1 VFQDLEVNV
10 SETERAVRATTHR
23 FAEEVMRPVGQRLD
37 KLEPDAVIADSS
49 ELWDLFKQYGE
60 LGLDALGEAD
70 NELSALEKA
79 RLSYISSEEFGWGD
93 AGLAIAFGV
102 RGFPLMMAHLSGNA
116 ELVELVENNITGCWA
131 ITEPDHGSD
140 VLDFNGSIKA
150 SGTEHGRPNVVAK
163 KQGDDYVIS
172 GQKSSWVSCGSIA
185 QAAALFTA
193 VDNGGSELQKGVF
206 VVPLDLPGVSRGK
219 ALDKIGQRALN
230 QGEIFFDD
238 VRVPRSFMAVP
249 PEAYDQAAELVL
261 TNANTGMGTLF
272 GGLAR
277 AALELAVNYAK
288 ERKQGGVP
296 IIQHQS
302 VRGRLFEMFRRVE
315 AARALNRDVVCS
327 NAVNGP
333 RLEYAIASKVTSTQT
348 AFDVASEALQIF
360 GGNGT
365 SREYPIEKLF
375 RDARASMIEDGCN
388 YVLGQL
394 AGARF

>member
-1 VFQDLEVNV
+1 
-10 SETERAVRATTHR
+10 
-23 FAEEVMRPVGQRLD
+23 M
-37 KLEPDAVIADSS
+37 I
-49 ELWDLFKQYGE
+49 
-60 LGLDALGEAD
+60 
-70 NELSALEKA
+70 
-79 RLSYISSEEFGWGD
+79 
-93 AGLAIAFGV
+93 
-102 RGFPLMMAHLSGNA
+102 
-116 ELVELVENNITGCWA
+116 
-131 ITEPDHGSD
+131 
-140 VLDFNGSIKA
+140 
-150 SGTEHGRPNVVAK
+150 
-163 KQGDDYVIS
+163 
-172 GQKSSWVSCGSIA
+172 
-185 QAAALFTA
+185 
-193 VDNGGSELQKGVF
+193 
-206 VVPLDLPGVSRGK
+206 PLDLPGVSRGK

-327 NAVNGP
+327 NALNGP

>member
-1 VFQDLEVNV
+1 
-10 SETERAVRATTHR
+10 
-23 FAEEVMRPVGQRLD
+23 MRPVGQELD
-37 KLEPDAVIADSS
+37 KLDPEAVIDKQSALWETFQQYAD
-49 ELWDLFKQYGE
+49 
-60 LGLDALGEAD
+60 LGLDALGDGEQG
-70 NELSALEKA
+70 LSPLEQA
-79 RLSYISSEEFGWGD
+79 RIRYITSEEMGWGD

-102 RGFPLMMAHLSGNA
+102 RGFPLMMAQLSGNA
-116 ELVELVENNITGCWA
+116 ELVDLVKENVTGCWA

-140 VLDFNGSIKA
+140 MLDPAGRIIA
-150 SGTEHGRPNVVAK
+150 SGTEHGRANVIAK
-163 KQGDDYVIS
+163 KQGDDYVIN
-172 GQKSSWVSCGSIA
+172 GQKSSWVSCGTIA
-185 QAAALFTA
+185 QAAALFTT
-193 VDNGGSELQKGVF
+193 VDNGGDELEKAVF
-206 VVPLDLPGVSRGK
+206 VVPLDVAGVSRGK

-238 VRVPRSFMAVP
+238 VRIPRSYMAVP
-249 PEAYDQAAELVL
+249 PEGYDQAAELVL

-272 GGLAR
+272 VGLAR
-277 AALELAVNYAK
+277 AALELAVAYAK

-296 IIQHQS
+296 IINHQS

-315 AARALNRDVVCS
+315 AAKALNRDVVCS
-327 NAVNGP
+327 NALNGP

-394 AGARF
+394 AGARL